1 MGKKSASKDR
11 GYITATEWKLDGGG
25 YRDKTEGLP
34 FRRLPFNCCA
44 VSFVPFE
51 DPVCAP
57 DGTVMDIMHAVPYVQ
72 KHGKHPVTGE
82 PLELKDLTKLTFH
95 KNQEGA
101 YECPVLNK
109 AFTNSTHIVA
119 VKTTGNVYSHQAIEE
134 LCVKPKNWRDLLTD
148 EKFTRKDL
156 VTIQDPMN
164 LSLIHI

>member
-1 MGKKSASKDR
+1 M
-11 GYITATEWKLDGGG
+11 
-25 YRDKTEGLP
+25 
-34 FRRLPFNCCA
+34 
-44 VSFVPFE
+44 SFVPFE

-148 EKFTRKDL
+148 EKFARKDL

-164 LSLIHI
+164 LDARAVDAFEHVKKGHDAAAGAGARAGTDVNQTGAVSYTHLTLPTTSRV

>member
-1 MGKKSASKDR
+1 M
-11 GYITATEWKLDGGG
+11 
-25 YRDKTEGLP
+25 P

-101 YECPVLNK
+101 YECPC
-109 AFTNSTHIVA
+109 STRRSRTA
-119 VKTTGNVYSHQAIEE
+119 RPS
-134 LCVKPKNWRDLLTD
+134 WR
-148 EKFTRKDL
+148 
-156 VTIQDPMN
+156 
-164 LSLIHI
+164 